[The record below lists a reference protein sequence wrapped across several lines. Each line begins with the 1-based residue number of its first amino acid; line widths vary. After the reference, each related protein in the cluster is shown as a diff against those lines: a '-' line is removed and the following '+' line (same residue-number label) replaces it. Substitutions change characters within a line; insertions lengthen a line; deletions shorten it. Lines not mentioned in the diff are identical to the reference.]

1 MPETDSRSAA
11 NDSRSATNPYSPKQ
25 DSNPSWRAEGVPG
38 QDGNGRHQD
47 QPKKRSWARTII
59 AILVAW
65 AACFM
70 LFSWMENSLNPVVT
84 LPYNV
89 FYDQL
94 EADNIKTVSPTGDS
108 IEGEFRKS
116 FTYDDV
122 TSTQF
127 TTERPTWADDSM
139 ASLLTSNNVVITAVS
154 PIASSNPLLTLLL
167 SFLPIILI
175 FGFWYWMMKRQMSS
189 TSSMFGSRKH
199 EPVDPAN
206 NRVTFDDV
214 AGIDEVED
222 QLREVVD
229 MLKNPGK
236 YTRLGAKIPRGILL
250 EGGPGTGKTL
260 LARATAGEADVPFFS
275 ISAAEIGGIL
285 AGKGASDVRSLFE
298 AARKV
303 APAII
308 FIDEIDAIGR
318 SRASVNSIGS
328 NEDREQTLNQI
339 LTEMD
344 GFSAS
349 EGIIVIAATNL
360 AEVLDAALTRAGRF
374 DRTITVAPPDQKGRE
389 AILKVHSRGRPLGP
403 DVSLSGLA
411 KSTPGLTGAELA
423 NLVNEASLLGAR
435 RGAAT
440 IAMSDF
446 TNALETIQL
455 GVQRAVIMD
464 PAERE
469 RTAWH
474 EAGHALLGMIQP
486 GADPVR
492 KISIIPRGRAL
503 GVTLST
509 PEADKYGY
517 DKTYLRGRII
527 GALGGMAAEEEV
539 LGVVT
544 TGAESDLQTA
554 TAIARQM
561 FGRWGMSDRIGPV
574 QVYPREG
581 DPRSQGVSDQL
592 LSAVDEEVRDLLTDC
607 YAEARRLLREHHE
620 QHKALVDALLEH
632 ETLDETD
639 AYRIVGI
646 EREPEPESILAGS
659 TISRNAVQTGEAQD
673 LSHEPQVPGQPDG
686 YQPYPQQGGYLQQG
700 SQQPQYPQAP
710 QQGGFAPY
718 PQQGGYPQQGSQQ
731 PQYPQAPQQGGFA
744 PYPQQGTYPA
754 YPQPSGYPP
763 HPQQGNYPQQGGQ
776 PGYPPYP
783 QQNFPTGDDQQNPG
797 NYRQ

>member
-1 MPETDSRSAA
+1 MPESETSPARHRRTPEQSADNRS
-11 NDSRSATNPYSPKQ
+11 SSSPSKGTSAGRQSQRKNSDDMPQSGFRMP
-25 DSNPSWRAEGVPG
+25 SPSWRAEGVEG
-38 QDGNGRHQD
+38 RTDGNRD
-47 QPKKRSWARTII
+47 SSDRPKRPWRRTIFTI
-59 AILVAW
+59 IFGWIFLFFLV
-65 AACFM
+65 
-70 LFSWMENSLNPVVT
+70 SWVQSSMNPVLS

-89 FYDQL
+89 YYQQL
-94 EADNIKTVSPTGDS
+94 EADNVKTVAPTGDS
-108 IEGEFRKS
+108 IEGELRAS
-116 FTYDDV
+116 FTYDKV
-122 TSTQF
+122 TSTKF
-127 TTERPTWADDSM
+127 RTERPTWADDSM
-139 ASLLTSNNVVITAVS
+139 AQLLADKGVKITAQS
-154 PIASSNPLLTLLL
+154 PVPSSNIFLTLLV
-167 SFLPIILI
+167 SFLPIILL
-175 FGFWYWMMKRQMSS
+175 GGLWYWIMKRQSSSGPMSL
-189 TSSMFGSRKH
+189 FGSKEH
-199 EPVDPAN
+199 KPIDPAE

-229 MLKNPGK
+229 MLKNPEK

-308 FIDEIDAIGR
+308 FVDEIDAIGR
-318 SRASVNSIGS
+318 SRASVISVGS
-328 NEDREQTLNQI
+328 NEDREQSLNQI

-344 GFSAS
+344 GFSGA

-360 AEVLDAALTRAGRF
+360 AEVLDSALTRAGRF

-389 AILKVHSRGRPLGP
+389 AILKVHTRHRPLDSG
-403 DVSLSGLA
+403 VSLADLA

-423 NLVNEASLLGAR
+423 NLVNEASLLAAR
-435 RGAAT
+435 RGAT
-440 IAMSDF
+440 KIHMPDF

-455 GVQRAVIMD
+455 GVQRAVVMD
-464 PAERE
+464 EVERE

-517 DKTYLRGRII
+517 DKDYLRGRII

-554 TAIARQM
+554 TGIARQM
-561 FGRWGMSDRIGPV
+561 FGRWGMSESIGPV

-581 DPRSQGVSDQL
+581 DPRAQGVSDAL
-592 LSAVDEEVRDLLTDC
+592 LSEVDREVREFLSEC
-607 YAEARRLLREHHE
+607 YADARRLLREHYD

-632 ETLDETD
+632 ETLDEAD
-639 AYRIVGI
+639 AYTIAGI
-646 EREPEPESILAGS
+646 ERGESNAEETHTRGAHRAVEPSELSDSSSS
-659 TISRNAVQTGEAQD
+659 TGAHHGHDA
-673 LSHEPQVPGQPDG
+673 
-686 YQPYPQQGGYLQQG
+686 
-700 SQQPQYPQAP
+700 
-710 QQGGFAPY
+710 
-718 PQQGGYPQQGSQQ
+718 
-731 PQYPQAPQQGGFA
+731 
-744 PYPQQGTYPA
+744 
-754 YPQPSGYPP
+754 
-763 HPQQGNYPQQGGQ
+763 
-776 PGYPPYP
+776 
-783 QQNFPTGDDQQNPG
+783 
-797 NYRQ
+797 